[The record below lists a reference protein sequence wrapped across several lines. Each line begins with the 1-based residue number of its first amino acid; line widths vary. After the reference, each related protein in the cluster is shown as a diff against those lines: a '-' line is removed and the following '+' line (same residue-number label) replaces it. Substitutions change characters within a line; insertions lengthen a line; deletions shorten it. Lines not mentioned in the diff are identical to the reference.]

1 MSGETS
7 PVRKYWSQYKWSN
20 IATMVRNSMADP
32 ELYNEDC
39 AGRLIVITGA
49 TSGIG
54 YETARKYASRGAHL
68 LTINRN
74 KNKSEALREE
84 LKRDF
89 DITCDYLIADLSRL
103 AEMHSVGRA
112 LAEMDVPI
120 DVLIHNAGIYVS
132 KKVLTEEG
140 LEMTFATNFLA
151 SFVINNLVEEKLKSQ
166 RQARILLVN
175 SEGYRFAVWGLRL
188 DDLNWNARR
197 YTGLRAY
204 GASKLAQLLTMMVF
218 HERYSGSG
226 VTINAMHPGMVAT
239 NTGRDNGPLY
249 KWYKRNVIDRV
260 SKPASISAEALY
272 YLGLEPTLANV
283 SGEFFNLTRIEELA
297 PPARDKGIAENLW
310 EISLEMGGVK

>member
-20 IATMVRNSMADP
+20 IATMVRNIMADP

-89 DITCDYLIADLSRL
+89 DITCDYFIADLSRL

>member
-1 MSGETS
+1 MPGETS

-20 IATMVRNSMADP
+20 IAAMVRNSMADP
-32 ELYNEDC
+32 DIYNEDC

-74 KNKSEALREE
+74 KDKSEALREE

-103 AEMHSVGRA
+103 ADMHSVGQA
-112 LAEMDVPI
+112 LAEMNASI
-120 DVLIHNAGIYVS
+120 DVLIHNAGIFLS
-132 KKVLTEEG
+132 NKVLTEDG

-188 DDLNWNARR
+188 DDINWNARR

-218 HERYSGSG
+218 HDRYSGSG
-226 VTINAMHPGMVAT
+226 VTINAMHPGMVTT

-272 YLGLEPTLANV
+272 YLGLAPMLANV
-283 SGEFFNLTRIEELA
+283 SGEFFNLTRAEELA

-310 EISLEMGGVK
+310 RISLEMGGLK

>member
-103 AEMHSVGRA
+103 AEMHSVGQA

-132 KKVLTEEG
+132 KKVLTEDG

-151 SFVINNLVEEKLKSQ
+151 SFVINNLLEAKLKSQ

-272 YLGLEPTLANV
+272 YLGLEPMLANV
-283 SGEFFNLTRIEELA
+283 SGEFFNLTRTEELA

>member
-132 KKVLTEEG
+132 KKVLTEDG

-151 SFVINNLVEEKLKSQ
+151 SFVINNLLEAKLKSQ

-272 YLGLEPTLANV
+272 YLGLEPMLANV
-283 SGEFFNLTRIEELA
+283 SGEFFNLTRTEELA

>member
-103 AEMHSVGRA
+103 AEMHSVGQA

-132 KKVLTEEG
+132 KKVLTEDG

>member
-103 AEMHSVGRA
+103 AEMHSVGQA

-132 KKVLTEEG
+132 KKVLTEDG

-151 SFVINNLVEEKLKSQ
+151 SFVINNLLEAKLKSQ

-197 YTGLRAY
+197 YTGVRAY

-272 YLGLEPTLANV
+272 YLGLAPMLANV
-283 SGEFFNLTRIEELA
+283 SGEFFNLTRTEELA

>member
-132 KKVLTEEG
+132 KKVLTEDG

-151 SFVINNLVEEKLKSQ
+151 SFVINNLLEAKLKSQ

>member
-1 MSGETS
+1 
-7 PVRKYWSQYKWSN
+7 
-20 IATMVRNSMADP
+20 MADP

-103 AEMHSVGRA
+103 AEMHSVGQA

-132 KKVLTEEG
+132 KKVLTEDG

-151 SFVINNLVEEKLKSQ
+151 SFVINNLLEAKLKSQ

-272 YLGLEPTLANV
+272 YLGLEPMLANV
-283 SGEFFNLTRIEELA
+283 SGEFFNLTRTEELA